1 MEVAIIGGGLGGMV
15 SALLLARKGIKVT
28 LFERQERLGG
38 RLAFEEDQR
47 YRIDRGPTIVLLPEM
62 LQGIAREAGIGDD
75 EYELIRCDP
84 MYRFHYPDG
93 TQLTKWT
100 DTDRMSEELDTVSD
114 SDSRAF
120 RRYMQDMNPVFHEGR
135 ELFLEKTFLQRRSFF
150 SWRNMRLLAK
160 LRVYLNVR
168 QMAESYFGDRRVI
181 DAFSLQTLYV
191 GGLPSGSP
199 SLYTFIPYAEH
210 AFGIWYMKGGYAS
223 FADVL
228 ERALYR
234 ENVRVYKGAQGA
246 VRQITVSDGTVQGLL
261 LEDGTKHHFDS
272 VIYNGDFPH
281 LSGMLQGVREPIKK
295 RAYTPSS
302 GCVLAYIG
310 ANKQWEKGKER
321 TTHQFMMPES
331 FQESLRTIAA
341 NKKLPGA
348 DEQLPAY
355 YIFNPCEI
363 DEDAAPPGETVL
375 YMLIP
380 APIPVEPHTNYDWK
394 TESEQLVERVLADAD
409 KKLFPGLVDAIVWKK
424 IRTPQDGANE
434 GWYKGGS
441 FGIAPTWSQS
451 GAFRPQYAPYNIKGL
466 YSVGASVH
474 PGGGVPIVMQGAK
487 MLVNHLAEE
496 WAAWKAN

>member
-15 SALLLARKGIKVT
+15 SALLLARRGIKVT
-28 LFERQERLGG
+28 LYERQERLGG
-38 RLAFEEDQR
+38 RLAFEQDQR

-62 LQGIAREAGIGDD
+62 LQSIAKEAGISDD

-84 MYRFHYPDG
+84 MYRFHFQDG
-93 TQLTKWT
+93 SHLTKWS
-100 DTDRMSEELDTVSD
+100 DTDRMSDELDTVSPND
-114 SDSRAF
+114 RGPF
-120 RRYMQDMNPVFHEGR
+120 RQYMQDMNPVFQEGK
-135 ELFLEKTFLQRRSFF
+135 ELFLEKTFLQRRTFF

-160 LRVYLNVR
+160 LRVYRNVR
-168 QMAESYFGDRRVI
+168 QVAESYFGDKRVI

-191 GGLPSGSP
+191 GGLPSSSP

-234 ENVRVYKGAQGA
+234 ENVQIHKGEQGA
-246 VRQITVSDGTVQGLL
+246 VRQIMVSNDTVTGLQ
-261 LEDGTKHHFDS
+261 LEDGSKHAYDS

-281 LSGMLQGVREPIKK
+281 LAGMLQGAAVKVKQREF
-295 RAYTPSS
+295 TPSS

-310 ANKQWEKGKER
+310 ANKQWASGAER
-321 TTHQFMMPES
+321 TTHQFVMPES
-331 FQESLRTIAA
+331 LQDSLRSIAT
-341 NKKLPGA
+341 KKQLPGES
-348 DEQLPAY
+348 DKLPAY

-375 YMLIP
+375 YILIP
-380 APIPVEPHTNYDWK
+380 APIPVEPHSTYDWRK
-394 TESEQLVERVLADAD
+394 ESEQLVDRVLADAD
-409 KKLFPGLVDAIVWKK
+409 EKLFPGLREAIVWKK
-424 IRTPQDGANE
+424 IRTPQDGASE
-434 GWYKGGS
+434 GWYLGGS

-451 GAFRPQYAPYNIKGL
+451 GAFRPQYAPYKIKGL

-474 PGGGVPIVMQGAK
+474 PGGGVPIVMQGAR
-487 MLVNHLAEE
+487 MLVNHLVEE
-496 WAAWKAN
+496 WADWKTN